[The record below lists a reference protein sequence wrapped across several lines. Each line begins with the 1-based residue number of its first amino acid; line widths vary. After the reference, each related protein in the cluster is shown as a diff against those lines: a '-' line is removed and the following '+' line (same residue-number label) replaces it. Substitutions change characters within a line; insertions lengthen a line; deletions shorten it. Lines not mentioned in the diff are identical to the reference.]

1 MKIAVHR
8 KNWLHWGGYVVFAGE
23 NPLGPRGGR
32 QCNVV
37 AAKPMG
43 EAFKEKPDADAFA
56 QKLATENGWEIV

>member
-32 QCNVV
+32 LCSVV
-37 AAKPMG
+37 DAQRVSEP
-43 EAFKEKPDADAFA
+43 FKEKSDADEFA
-56 QKLATENGWEIV
+56 ARLAAKNNWEIV